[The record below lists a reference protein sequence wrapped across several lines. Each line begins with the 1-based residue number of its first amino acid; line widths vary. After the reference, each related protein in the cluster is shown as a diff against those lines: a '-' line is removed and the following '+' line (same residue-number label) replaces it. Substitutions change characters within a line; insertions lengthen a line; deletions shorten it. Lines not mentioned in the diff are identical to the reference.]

1 VASVVS
7 HEGSIDA
14 LRRVLSY
21 LVKERQNLRSHEAP
35 RPELEAN
42 RRAIVAMQMQ
52 LARALGQHYGPERAE
67 REAATFRPSEG
78 SREAILGS
86 GNGSDDP

>member
-1 VASVVS
+1 MASVVS

-21 LVKERQNLRSHEAP
+21 LVKERQDLRAHDASRA
-35 RPELEAN
+35 ELEAN

-52 LARALGQHYGPERAE
+52 LARALGREHGPARAE
-67 REAATFRPSEG
+67 REAATFRPIEG
-78 SREAILGS
+78 SREAILDDRI
-86 GNGSDDP
+86 GSDDP